1 MTLKDI
7 LANYRKTLKAI
18 YDEQEATAV
27 FYLVA
32 EYISG
37 FGRSQ
42 ISFHM
47 NDSISTEN
55 NDHFNLV
62 LERLKRS
69 EPLQYI
75 FSEAFFYGL
84 KFKVNSSVLIPRPE
98 TEELVEMIIWILKN
112 TQNTPKI
119 LDIGT
124 GSGCIAISL
133 KRHLPDAEI
142 YGLDISEPALEI
154 AAENATSNQTAIT
167 FIQSDIRHYVSS
179 NKFDVI
185 VSNPPYITEEEGL
198 SMDRNVMDFEPHLA
212 LFVPDQNPLEFYL
225 AIAEF
230 ALENLHDGGLLFF
243 EINANFGIRT
253 SDMLMKR
260 LFQDVQIIKDMQGK
274 DRFIS
279 AKKVGQFL
287 E

>member
-1 MTLKDI
+1 
-7 LANYRKTLKAI
+7 
-18 YDEQEATAV
+18 
-27 FYLVA
+27 
-32 EYISG
+32 
-37 FGRSQ
+37 
-42 ISFHM
+42 M

-98 TEELVEMIIWILKN
+98 TEELVEMIIKTPKN
-112 TQNTPKI
+112 TFSTTKI

-142 YGLDISEPALEI
+142 YALDISEPALEI
-154 AAENATSNQTAIT
+154 AAENATNNQMAIT
-167 FIQSDIRHYVSS
+167 FIQGDIRHYVSS
-179 NKFDVI
+179 NKFNII
-185 VSNPPYITEEEGL
+185 VSNPPYVTEEEGL
-198 SMDRNVMDFEPHLA
+198 SMDKNVMDFEPHLA

-225 AIAEF
+225 AIADF
-230 ALENLHDGGLLFF
+230 AFESLHDGGLLYF
-243 EINANFGIRT
+243 EINANFALET
-253 SDMLMKR
+253 AAMLTDR
-260 LFQDVQIIKDMQGK
+260 FFQDVQIIKDMQGK

-279 AKKVGQFL
+279 AKKVG
-287 E
+287 